1 MERRTQF
8 LLKHMLEKLPED
20 TTDTPERINLTWR
33 WLSAHRTGCPALQGD
48 VTASPPQL
56 PLDCPPP
63 DMVTESDACWATFRA

>member
-1 MERRTQF
+1 
-8 LLKHMLEKLPED
+8 MLEKLPED

-63 DMVTESDACWATFRA
+63 DMVTESDALWAAFRA